1 MVVAIKEMYIEKII
15 QDNMEEQLG
24 REVGKAPFT
33 DKDVERTYEK
43 IELVNYRIPK
53 QFSSEVRDLIRS
65 LLKSNPEKS
74 LLLDRVKTHTCKI
87 IVEQPVPTATSSRK
101 QELLDQLAPLQALLD
116 KSVQVMKTG

>member
-1 MVVAIKEMYIEKII
+1 
-15 QDNMEEQLG
+15 
-24 REVGKAPFT
+24 VGKAPFT

-74 LLLDRVKTHTCKI
+74 LLLDRVKTHTWF
-87 IVEQPVPTATSSRK
+87 
-101 QELLDQLAPLQALLD
+101 
-116 KSVQVMKTG
+116 MKNLYLY